1 MLTNT
6 AVRTTNPIEDVAD
19 FVSCP
24 SVMQA
29 RTFLT
34 GNNHPHVY
42 YSAISE
48 TLLKVIGVE
57 AKEAMELLNAVEI
70 KYVAAVQKEFDA
82 ANADRKGGNAK
93 ASKPADLF
101 RKYNKDLRTIWSRTG
116 QAAIAAH
123 GLFTDLYCEQSLS
136 EGDLNTPEYL
146 DGYTGE
152 HIHEFA
158 SIEALLDEKIH
169 QVTSADDGV
178 VLLLK
183 AVFFDGQ
190 DDFQGIAPFDT
201 SISQSAKE
209 VRAWAERC
217 KKDLKWTDEQAE
229 AFIKAQGAFD
239 ADSDE
244 IILPDDNTDAYTPPT
259 LLPNELVMDRELWYS
274 SRDAV
279 NQFNRNRSEIFKK
292 MGTITIK
299 RGAWHPTFRNLF
311 TDSIGFKE
319 VLDAVE
325 RIAKEDITTAAA
337 LYVSLAGE
345 YGLMREDVSDVRG
358 LQANGATGAH
368 VNLLEYA
375 DAWEEDLLTMV
386 QDSLDRGFPMS
397 ERQLGEF
404 DILENGAFR
413 ASMPAMDPNPVNTAS
428 WNIAFARSAA
438 AGSTWP
444 QAEEAGWDNWRKEMD
459 PVAAEAYNKAA
470 DGTNNRSKA
479 MAAFWKLCDKR
490 VPRPVSQIAVIV
502 GKSGLKITPSN
513 KTIAQTKPEQ
523 LRMIDW
529 HIAAIKIKGNELDLS
544 GDIKPRLLAKLQELK
559 VGQNLWSLLAI

>member
-1 MLTNT
+1 MLPNT
-6 AVRTTNPIEDVAD
+6 AVRTTNPIEDVSD
-19 FVSCP
+19 FVSGP
-24 SVMQA
+24 SIMQA

-34 GNNHPHVY
+34 GNSHPHVY
-42 YSAISE
+42 YTTVND
-48 TLLKVIGVE
+48 TLPKVIGVE
-57 AKEAMELLNAVEI
+57 AKEAMELLTAIEI
-70 KYVAAVQKEFDA
+70 KYVSAIQNEFDA
-82 ANADRKGGNAK
+82 SNKDRKSGNAK

-101 RKYNKDLRTIWSRTG
+101 RKYSQNLRTIWSRTG

-123 GLFTDLYCEQSLS
+123 GLFTDIYCEQSLS

-146 DGYTGE
+146 DGYTGQQ
-152 HIHEFA
+152 IHEIT
-158 SIEALLDEKIH
+158 SIEALLDENQH
-169 QVTSADDGV
+169 RVASADDGV
-178 VLLLK
+178 VLLLQ
-183 AVFFDGQ
+183 AVFFEGQ
-190 DDFQGIAPFDT
+190 DDFTGVAPFDT
-201 SISQSAKE
+201 SISQTGKE
-209 VRAWAERC
+209 VREWAERC

-244 IILPDDNTDAYTPPT
+244 IVLPDDGTDAYTPST

-279 NQFNRNRSEIFKK
+279 GSFNYCRSSAFKK
-292 MGTITIK
+292 MGTMTIK
-299 RGAWHPTFRNLF
+299 RGMWHSTFRNLF
-311 TDSIGFKE
+311 TDSHGFKD
-319 VLDAVE
+319 VLEAVE

-337 LYVSLAGE
+337 LYLSLAGE
-345 YGLMREDVSDVRG
+345 YGLLREDVCDVRG
-358 LQANGATGAH
+358 LQTNAAAGKVLINM
-368 VNLLEYA
+368 LEYA

-413 ASMPAMDPNPVNTAS
+413 ASMPEMDPNPVNTAS

-459 PVAAEAYNKAA
+459 PKAAEAYNVAVAETK
-470 DGTNNRSKA
+470 NRSKA
-479 MAAFWKLCDKR
+479 MAVFWKVCRKD
-490 VPRPVSQIAVIV
+490 VPRPVCQIAVIV
-502 GKSGLKITPSN
+502 GKSGLRITPSG
-513 KTIAQTKPEQ
+513 KTVAQTKPEQ

-529 HIAAIKIKGNELDLS
+529 HIAALKVKGNELDLS
-544 GDIKPRLLAKLQELK
+544 GDIKSRLLAKLQALN
-559 VGQNLWSLLAI
+559 VGQDLWNLLK